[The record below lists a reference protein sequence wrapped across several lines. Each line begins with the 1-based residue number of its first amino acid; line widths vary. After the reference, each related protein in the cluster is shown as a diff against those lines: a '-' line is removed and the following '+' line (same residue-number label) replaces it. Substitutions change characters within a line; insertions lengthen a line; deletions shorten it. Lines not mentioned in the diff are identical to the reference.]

1 MPVELWA
8 RSVSYA
14 AVGATQAADI
24 LIHPP
29 TGYRPIE
36 RRVRIG
42 HGAARFTWAWTTA
55 MSWGIQT
62 GAGFT
67 VTRSDAPA
75 EVTENTYAPVG
86 FDAEGVPVAPATTS
100 AGDEAHFAP
109 DGAAF
114 LVAGDTA
121 LLSIPFLLW
130 RVKAPARVVYVVDE
144 PTRKGFAYG
153 TLKGHPEDGEEAFI
167 VEIQEDGSVWLR
179 ITAFSR
185 PANFFWWL
193 VYPVLRLSQEFFTR
207 RYERAL
213 AVAIPE

>member
-1 MPVELWA
+1 MRVELWA
-8 RSVSYA
+8 RPVSYA
-14 AVGATQAADI
+14 AVGATQASD
-24 LIHPP
+24 LMVHPP
-29 TGYRPIE
+29 AGYRPID

-55 MSWGIQT
+55 MAWGIQT

-67 VTRSDAPA
+67 VKRAAAPA

-86 FDAEGVPVAPATTS
+86 FDDAGVPVVPAATQGS
-100 AGDEAHFAP
+100 DELHFAP
-109 DGAAF
+109 NGEPF

-121 LLSIPFLLW
+121 VLAIPFLVW
-130 RVKAPARVVYVVDE
+130 RVKAPARVVYIVDE
-144 PTRKGFAYG
+144 PNRKGFAYG

-167 VEIQEDGSVWLR
+167 VEIQEDGSVWLH

-185 PANFFWWL
+185 PASPLWWV
-193 VYPVLRLSQEFFTR
+193 VYPVLRITQEFFTR